1 MIEELIHSVN
11 HFSCT
16 LTNSFVSAPSPP
28 ILGRAIHS
36 TLSNIYVGKRYVS
49 APSGEIFDDIIV
61 SSVFPEPLTSY
72 TTDSNSVYLTTRN
85 LDRGARYTISIRAI
99 LGGNYSGSTD
109 CRTAPTEPLKSEE
122 VQFVGCTG

>member
-1 MIEELIHSVN
+1 MIEELIHLVN

-28 ILGRAIHS
+28 ILGTSAIYS
-36 TLSNIYVGKRYVS
+36 YYSYIYVEVS
-49 APSGEIFDDIIV
+49 SPSGEIFDGIIV

-72 TTDSNSVYLTTRN
+72 TTVSDSHYLTTQN
-85 LDRGARYTISIRAI
+85 LDRGVRYTISIRAI